1 MDSWMGPFVVKAGRR
16 LDQFTRNGVKVMGRV
31 FTPRVIY
38 TAVACLDRRSDQSV
52 LKWNKGLNQAVHASG
67 IACIS
72 DGLENILCPYRASS

>member
-1 MDSWMGPFVVKAGRR
+1 MGPFVVKAGRR
-16 LDQFTRNGVKVMGRV
+16 LDQFTRNGVEVMGRV

-38 TAVACLDRRSDQSV
+38 TVRKSVACLDRRSDQSG

>member
-38 TAVACLDRRSDQSV
+38 TVRTVSLWLVLAEDQ
-52 LKWNKGLNQAVHASG
+52 
-67 IACIS
+67 IS
-72 DGLENILCPYRASS
+72 RD